1 MSVADYLKS
10 FVLEVSDV
18 DEADISDTA
27 SFEELGLDSLAF
39 VEMRIG
45 IAKKFGVKIDP
56 ALFESGDIGTLGQ
69 TAIYVQ
75 GLVEAQAA
83 EGVRLEQQTP

>member
-1 MSVADYLKS
+1 MSVAEYLKS

-18 DEADISDTA
+18 DEGDISDAA
-27 SFEELGLDSLAF
+27 SFDALGLDSLAF

-56 ALFESGDIGTLGQ
+56 ALFESGEIATLGQ
-69 TAIYVQ
+69 TTAYVER
-75 GLVEAQAA
+75 LIKAA
-83 EGVRLEQQTP
+83 TEMPKAS